1 MNRSEPLPTLHL
13 ALWWAVLSLVINSL
27 MNRSEPLPTLHLW
40 WAVLSLVINSL
51 MNRSEPLPTLPL
63 ALWWAVDSTGLW
75 PA

>member
-1 MNRSEPLPTLHL
+1 M
-13 ALWWAVLSLVINSL
+13 ASLV
-27 MNRSEPLPTLHLW
+27 NRSEPLPTLHLW